1 MTTASLAEIKKALRT
16 LDEDKVRELCMKLAK
31 YKKENKELLNYL
43 LFDADDEPSYITSV
57 KSELEELF
65 LAVNSITV
73 YFQKKTLRKI
83 LRFANKQI
91 KYSGNKQTE
100 LEIRIFFCK
109 KMKEARIPIRSS
121 TVLYNLYVGQLKKI
135 ESTFTKLP
143 EDLRTD
149 YERDLNL
156 ILL

>member
-16 LDEDKVRELCMKLAK
+16 LDEDKVQELCMKLAK
-31 YKKENKELLNYL
+31 HKKENKELLNYL